1 MTRPLSFPSV
11 HNTLTRSLIGIGL
24 VELDTGRACRKGT
37 YWTMSKEAG
46 LPSGTGI
53 VGKAAVEGKR
63 EGSQSRWRNDSEAGW
78 VVQKF
83 GGTSV
88 GKFAVNIAEDIVR

>member
-1 MTRPLSFPSV
+1 
-11 HNTLTRSLIGIGL
+11 
-24 VELDTGRACRKGT
+24 
-37 YWTMSKEAG
+37 MSKEAG
-46 LPSGTGI
+46 VPNGTAI
-53 VGKAAVEGKR
+53 VGKAAVEG
-63 EGSQSRWRNDSEAGW
+63 SQLLWKNDSDAGW

>member
-1 MTRPLSFPSV
+1 
-11 HNTLTRSLIGIGL
+11 
-24 VELDTGRACRKGT
+24 
-37 YWTMSKEAG
+37 MSKEAA
-46 LPSGTGI
+46 LPNGTGKA
-53 VGKAAVEGKR
+53 GKAAVEGKR
-63 EGSQSRWRNDSEAGW
+63 EGSQSRLKNNSEAGW

>member
-1 MTRPLSFPSV
+1 MSV
-11 HNTLTRSLIGIGL
+11 A
-24 VELDTGRACRKGT
+24 VELPNGDHGVNGT
-37 YWTMSKEAG
+37 
-46 LPSGTGI
+46 SGNTQLLRG
-53 VGKAAVEGKR
+53 
-63 EGSQSRWRNDSEAGW
+63 NDSANGW